1 MEAPVWMEHLWVV
14 YPGRRAYSLDEK
26 VDVIPLP
33 DLEGLPKAVKAS

>member
-1 MEAPVWMEHLWVV
+1 MEHLWVAILWQ
-14 YPGRRAYSLDEK
+14 GLSLDEK